1 MTTRPTPAERLDR
14 AVEPLGRAVDE
25 LLRGATPGVARATA
39 GLAAADRALLD
50 AAASLRDSL
59 PSSLVAP
66 RFEARLGSRLSGAE
80 SSPWILRH
88 PGRLIVTGA
97 VGSAV
102 GVGVTAYAVW
112 RSARRS
118 SIPAHRLLHR

>member
-14 AVEPLGRAVDE
+14 AVDDLLG
-25 LLRGATPGVARATA
+25 GATPGAASATA
-39 GLAAADRALLD
+39 GLAAEDRALLD
-50 AAASLRDSL
+50 TAASLRDSL
-59 PSSLVAP
+59 ASSLVAP
-66 RFEARLGSRLSGAE
+66 RFEARLGSQLSGAE

-118 SIPAHRLLHR
+118 SSPAHRLLHR